1 MMRLDGKV
9 AIVTGAGQGIGRTI
23 ATRLA
28 AEGAAVVIGDMN
40 TSTALLTAQEIEEAG
55 GKATYLKAD
64 VTKHSDVD
72 KLINKAVNTFGK
84 IDILVNNAG
93 IYPNVS
99 VVEMKEEEW
108 DLVLDINLKG
118 TFLCSQATARQM
130 INQGYG
136 VIINIASVD
145 GKTRTLRNA
154 HYAAAKAGVMSFTR
168 TLAGEMAPFHIRVNA
183 VSPGWIATDP
193 SKAKSERWQEAI
205 KEIPVGRLGTP
216 DDVAEAVLFLVSDAA
231 SYITGE
237 ILDVNGGMVMD

>member
-1 MMRLDGKV
+1 MRLKGKV
-9 AIVTGAGQGIGRTI
+9 AIITGAGQGIGRVI
-23 ATRLA
+23 AMRLA
-28 AEGAAVVIGDMN
+28 AEGACVVIGDIN
-40 TSTALLTAQEIEEAG
+40 PFTAQQTAKEIEAKG
-55 GKATYLKAD
+55 NIAISTKLD
-64 VTKHSDVD
+64 VTDRSDAEEMTRYAIE
-72 KLINKAVNTFGK
+72 KFGK

-93 IYPNVS
+93 IYPNAPI
-99 VVEMKEEEW
+99 VEMSEEEW
-108 DLVLDINLKG
+108 DLVIDINLKG
-118 TFLCSQATARQM
+118 TFLCSQAVARQM
-130 INQGYG
+130 IKQGEG

-168 TLAGEMAPFHIRVNA
+168 TLAGEMADYHIRVNA

-193 SKAKSERWQEAI
+193 SKANSARWQEAV